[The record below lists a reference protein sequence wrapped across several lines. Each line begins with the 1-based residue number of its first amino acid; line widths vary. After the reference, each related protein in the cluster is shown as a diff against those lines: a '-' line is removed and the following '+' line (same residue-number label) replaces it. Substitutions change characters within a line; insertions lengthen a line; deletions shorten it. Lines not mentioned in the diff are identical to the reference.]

1 MEHIKKMKRRKETY
15 WMIVDLTQAWGPF
28 LDSSGNVSGRESCF
42 MFFVLVFNIKV
53 SIILKMIQKKSYR
66 AFRETVI
73 TCYLA
78 SASVIVNGV
87 LSLFFFSWLYTSLMP
102 FLVCWFVCFFCR
114 ATPSIFGFIFKTPA
128 FLLGIYLNWLSGDMI
143 TCLLISG

>member
-1 MEHIKKMKRRKETY
+1 
-15 WMIVDLTQAWGPF
+15 
-28 LDSSGNVSGRESCF
+28 

-87 LSLFFFSWLYTSLMP
+87 PSLVFSVDCPHHLCL
-102 FLVCWFVCFFCR
+102 FWFVCLLVFFFVERHQVFSVSFSRCQH
-114 ATPSIFGFIFKTPA
+114 SF
-128 FLLGIYLNWLSGDMI
+128 
-143 TCLLISG
+143 

>member
-1 MEHIKKMKRRKETY
+1 MEHIKKMKQRKETY
-15 WMIVDLTQAWGPF
+15 WMIVDLTQAWGAF

-42 MFFVLVFNIKV
+42 MFFMLVFNIKV
-53 SIILKMIQKKSYR
+53 SIILKMIQKKIYR

-78 SASVIVNGV
+78 SASAIVNGV

-102 FLVCWFVCFFCR
+102 FLVCLFVCFFCR
-114 ATPSIFGFIFKTPA
+114 ATPSIFGFIFKMPA
-128 FLLGIYLNWLSGDMI
+128 FLLGIYLNWLSGEMI

>member
-1 MEHIKKMKRRKETY
+1 MDSCDGAHKKNEARKETY

-87 LSLFFFSWLYTSLMP
+87 PSLVFSVDCPPHLCL
-102 FLVCWFVCFFCR
+102 FWFVCLLVFFFVERHQVFSVSFSRCQH
-114 ATPSIFGFIFKTPA
+114 SF
-128 FLLGIYLNWLSGDMI
+128 
-143 TCLLISG
+143 

>member
-1 MEHIKKMKRRKETY
+1 MEHIKKIKRRKETY

-66 AFRETVI
+66 VFRETVI

-87 LSLFFFSWLYTSLMP
+87 PSLVFSVDCPSHLCL
-102 FLVCWFVCFFCR
+102 FWFVCLLVFFFVERHQVFSVSFSRCQH
-114 ATPSIFGFIFKTPA
+114 SF
-128 FLLGIYLNWLSGDMI
+128 
-143 TCLLISG
+143 